1 MRISC
6 VEIVRSVALFAV
18 AAVAEIGGAY
28 LVWQAVREG
37 RPWWLAALGGLAL
50 FAYGFVAALQSDP
63 NFGRILAAYGGVFV
77 AGSLA
82 WGVVFDG
89 LRPDRFDLIGAA
101 VCVLGVSVIMYAPRG
116 A

>member
-37 RPWWLAALGGLAL
+37 RPW
-50 FAYGFVAALQSDP
+50 S
-63 NFGRILAAYGGVFV
+63 R
-77 AGSLA
+77 
-82 WGVVFDG
+82 
-89 LRPDRFDLIGAA
+89 
-101 VCVLGVSVIMYAPRG
+101 
-116 A
+116 